1 MQIPSQSAG
10 GANAASGQNQRRRL
24 LVHHNRSDQTGTPK
38 SRFAKIEIRCI
49 CDDAVRPGAVACGI
63 GALNGA
69 LNDAPLGDLAQ
80 ERQSGLI
87 KQRQR
92 SPICRPPY
100 L

>member
-1 MQIPSQSAG
+1 
-10 GANAASGQNQRRRL
+10 
-24 LVHHNRSDQTGTPK
+24 
-38 SRFAKIEIRCI
+38 
-49 CDDAVRPGAVACGI
+49 
-63 GALNGA
+63 
-69 LNDAPLGDLAQ
+69 LGDLAQ